1 MDPQDLINNF
11 NVEGLNLITTSGNN
25 SHNSVTHDYA
35 EIYTPSVEKTPSWMK
50 TLGSYGSSSPTS
62 TSADY
67 VTAKP
72 PTPPLHRFPS
82 WEAKI
87 YEVAKE
93 GLAGEDSDQEQ
104 DISSNN
110 MDSLPRTQQG
120 AVIGGYCDI
129 NVPVYATVKGRASQI
144 RSIPFSGDSSDDS
157 SDAEEHVAVIP
168 CTQFNNSH
176 NSTCTDNTETSISG
190 SSPSKSLKTS
200 SSLSPAKHQSA
211 GSDSPLTKN
220 KEVLFENETM
230 DYAIPPDALSHCE
243 SMHASL
249 PSMMRAS
256 YIDSPNKKMETLEKT
271 GHLVKLGGKLKTWR
285 KRWFVLKNGTLTYW
299 KSQHDINKKPQ
310 GEISLDD
317 ACRIIHAE
325 GASTFEIDTG
335 KKIYYLTADS
345 NALMDDWV
353 RVLQNVQKRNAAKL
367 LLSKEDQKATCEGW
381 LTKVK
386 NGHAKR
392 CWCILLGKMFLYFKT
407 PHDSNPLGQINMRDT
422 RVEEMPTSDS
432 DSEENEDQ
440 AQNTKLTIAIH
451 PQQQGPTYL
460 IFTDKQERDNWLYH
474 LTIVSGGG
482 PNSGTQFE
490 QLIQKIMEADGD
502 ANSVL
507 WRHPILLYSKEN
519 TSSPL
524 TSLNSE
530 DLQNEALKLFKVS
543 LILIAMH
550 SSYNLNLSQSCQL
563 FLSVAVNQPGIDYH
577 VVLAQNALQHA
588 LDMPE
593 LQNELICCLIK
604 QTSRHTGQKISS
616 GAGVQVNTK
625 KLGKQT
631 RVSSCIA
638 LLTVFLC
645 CFDYL
650 ELSSIKNSASGLSRQ
665 TSWRKLL
672 SNIKHEH
679 S

>member
-1 MDPQDLINNF
+1 MSDSPQFNASIISIDLISLLTNNQINSRKHIATAQNTRYNTHQSVRSSLSLSSDYRNREHRRSESLDTQIAGKQLHLSSHQQFKRRSHNYAMDPKDLLSNF
-11 NVEGLNLITTSGNN
+11 NVEGLNLITSGNSN
-25 SHNSVTHDYA
+25 NSVTHDYA
-35 EIYTPSVEKTPSWMK
+35 EIYTPSAEKTPSWMK
-50 TLGSYGSSSPTS
+50 TLASYGSSSPTS

-87 YEVAKE
+87 YEVAKD
-93 GLAGEDSDQEQ
+93 GLAGDDSDSQDQ

-157 SDAEEHVAVIP
+157 SDAEEHVASIP

-200 SSLSPAKHQSA
+200 SSLSPARNQSA
-211 GSDSPLTKN
+211 GLDSPQIKN

-367 LLSKEDQKATCEGW
+367 MLSKEDQKATVEGW

-432 DSEENEDQ
+432 DSEESEEQ
-440 AQNTKLTIAIH
+440 SQSTKLTIAIH

-502 ANSVL
+502 LNSVL

-519 TSSPL
+519 TTTPL

-530 DLQNEALKLFKVS
+530 ELQNEALKLFKV
-543 LILIAMH
+543 
-550 SSYNLNLSQSCQL
+550 
-563 FLSVAVNQPGIDYH
+563 FL
-577 VVLAQNALQHA
+577 
-588 LDMPE
+588 
-593 LQNELICCLIK
+593 
-604 QTSRHTGQKISS
+604 
-616 GAGVQVNTK
+616 
-625 KLGKQT
+625 
-631 RVSSCIA
+631 
-638 LLTVFLC
+638 
-645 CFDYL
+645 
-650 ELSSIKNSASGLSRQ
+650 
-665 TSWRKLL
+665 
-672 SNIKHEH
+672 
-679 S
+679 

>member
-1 MDPQDLINNF
+1 MDPNDLMNTF
-11 NVEGLNLITTSGNN
+11 DVNVEGLNLITSSGNSN
-25 SHNSVTHDYA
+25 NSVTHDYA
-35 EIYTPSVEKTPSWMK
+35 EIYTPSIEKTPSWLK
-50 TLGSYGSSSPTS
+50 TLASYGSSSPTS

-87 YEVAKE
+87 YEVAKD
-93 GLAGEDSDQEQ
+93 GLAGDDSDSQ
-104 DISSNN
+104 DQDVSNR
-110 MDSLPRTQQG
+110 DSLSRTQQG

-157 SDAEEHVAVIP
+157 SDAEEHVAPISL
-168 CTQFNNSH
+168 TQFNNSH
-176 NSTCTDNTETSISG
+176 NSTCTDNTETSG

-299 KSQHDINKKPQ
+299 KSQHDVNKKPQ

-367 LLSKEDQKATCEGW
+367 LLSKEDQKATVEGW

-392 CWCILLGKMFLYFKT
+392 CWCLLLGRMFLYFKT

-422 RVEEMPTSDS
+422 RVEEMPASDS
-432 DSEENEDQ
+432 DSEESEETSQ
-440 AQNTKLTIAIH
+440 STKLTIAIH
-451 PQQQGPTYL
+451 PQHQGPTYL

-502 ANSVL
+502 PNSVL
-507 WRHPILLYSKEN
+507 WRHPILLYSKDN
-519 TSSPL
+519 TTTPL

-530 DLQNEALKLFKVS
+530 DLQNEALKLFKVRFRV
-543 LILIAMH
+543 IF
-550 SSYNLNLSQSCQL
+550 NLCNNVNKRSQSCQL

-604 QTSRHTGQKISS
+604 QTTRHTGQKISS

-638 LLTVFLC
+638 FLTVLC
-645 CFDYL
+645 AVL
-650 ELSSIKNSASGLSRQ
+650 
-665 TSWRKLL
+665 
-672 SNIKHEH
+672 
-679 S
+679 

>member
-1 MDPQDLINNF
+1 MDPQDLISNF
-11 NVEGLNLITTSGNN
+11 NVEGLNLITSGN

-50 TLGSYGSSSPTS
+50 TLASYGSSSPTS

-87 YEVAKE
+87 YEVAKD
-93 GLAGEDSDQEQ
+93 GLGGEDSDSQ
-104 DISSNN
+104 DQDLSN
-110 MDSLPRTQQG
+110 MDSLPRAPHG

-157 SDAEEHVAVIP
+157 SDAEEHVAAIP

-220 KEVLFENETM
+220 NKEVLFENETM

-249 PSMMRAS
+249 PSMLRAS

-285 KRWFVLKNGTLTYW
+285 KRWFVLKNGSLTYW
-299 KSQHDINKKPQ
+299 KSQHDVNKKPQ

-367 LLSKEDQKATCEGW
+367 MLSKEDQKPTCEGW

-392 CWCILLGKMFLYFKT
+392 CWCLLLGKMFLYFKT

-432 DSEENEDQ
+432 DSEENEEQ
-440 AQNTKLTIAIH
+440 QQGTKLTIAIH
-451 PQQQGPTYL
+451 PQHQGPTYL

-474 LTIVSGGG
+474 CTIVSGGG

-502 ANSVL
+502 PNSVM

-519 TSSPL
+519 TTTPL

-530 DLQNEALKLFKVS
+530 ELQAEALKLFKV
-543 LILIAMH
+543 
-550 SSYNLNLSQSCQL
+550 
-563 FLSVAVNQPGIDYH
+563 
-577 VVLAQNALQHA
+577 
-588 LDMPE
+588 
-593 LQNELICCLIK
+593 
-604 QTSRHTGQKISS
+604 T
-616 GAGVQVNTK
+616 
-625 KLGKQT
+625 
-631 RVSSCIA
+631 
-638 LLTVFLC
+638 
-645 CFDYL
+645 
-650 ELSSIKNSASGLSRQ
+650 
-665 TSWRKLL
+665 
-672 SNIKHEH
+672 
-679 S
+679 

>member
-1 MDPQDLINNF
+1 MDPNDLMNTF
-11 NVEGLNLITTSGNN
+11 DVNVEGLNLITSSGNSN
-25 SHNSVTHDYA
+25 NSVTHDYA
-35 EIYTPSVEKTPSWMK
+35 EIYTPSIEKTPSWLK
-50 TLGSYGSSSPTS
+50 TLASYGSSSPTS

-87 YEVAKE
+87 YEVAKD
-93 GLAGEDSDQEQ
+93 GLAGDDSDSQ
-104 DISSNN
+104 DQDVSN
-110 MDSLPRTQQG
+110 MDSLTRTQQG

-157 SDAEEHVAVIP
+157 SDAEEHVAPISL
-168 CTQFNNSH
+168 TQFNNSH
-176 NSTCTDNTETSISG
+176 NSTCTDNTETSG

-299 KSQHDINKKPQ
+299 KSQHDVNKKPQ

-367 LLSKEDQKATCEGW
+367 LLSKEDQKATVEGW
-381 LTKVK
+381 VTKVK

-392 CWCILLGKMFLYFKT
+392 CWCLLLGRMFLYFKT
-407 PHDSNPLGQINMRDT
+407 SHDSNPLGQINMRDT
-422 RVEEMPTSDS
+422 RVEEMPASDS
-432 DSEENEDQ
+432 DSEESEETS
-440 AQNTKLTIAIH
+440 QNTKLTVAIH
-451 PQQQGPTYL
+451 PQHQGPTYL
-460 IFTDKQERDNWLYH
+460 IFTDKQERDNWLYN

-502 ANSVL
+502 PNSVL
-507 WRHPILLYSKEN
+507 WRHPILLYSKDN
-519 TSSPL
+519 TTTPL
-524 TSLNSE
+524 TSLNTE
-530 DLQNEALKLFKVS
+530 DLQNEALKLFKVG
-543 LILIAMH
+543 
-550 SSYNLNLSQSCQL
+550 
-563 FLSVAVNQPGIDYH
+563 F
-577 VVLAQNALQHA
+577 
-588 LDMPE
+588 
-593 LQNELICCLIK
+593 
-604 QTSRHTGQKISS
+604 R
-616 GAGVQVNTK
+616 
-625 KLGKQT
+625 
-631 RVSSCIA
+631 
-638 LLTVFLC
+638 
-645 CFDYL
+645 
-650 ELSSIKNSASGLSRQ
+650 
-665 TSWRKLL
+665 
-672 SNIKHEH
+672 
-679 S
+679 

>member
-1 MDPQDLINNF
+1 MDPQDLISNF
-11 NVEGLNLITTSGNN
+11 NVEGLNLITSGN

-50 TLGSYGSSSPTS
+50 TLASYGSSSPTS

-87 YEVAKE
+87 YEVAKD
-93 GLAGEDSDQEQ
+93 GLGGEDSDSQ
-104 DISSNN
+104 DQDLSN

-157 SDAEEHVAVIP
+157 SDAEEHVATIP

-211 GSDSPLTKN
+211 GSDSPLTKNN

-299 KSQHDINKKPQ
+299 KSQHDVNKKPQ

-345 NALMDDWV
+345 NVLMDDWV

-392 CWCILLGKMFLYFKT
+392 CWCILIGKMFLYFKT

-432 DSEENEDQ
+432 DSEE
-440 AQNTKLTIAIH
+440 
-451 PQQQGPTYL
+451 
-460 IFTDKQERDNWLYH
+460 
-474 LTIVSGGG
+474 
-482 PNSGTQFE
+482 
-490 QLIQKIMEADGD
+490 
-502 ANSVL
+502 
-507 WRHPILLYSKEN
+507 
-519 TSSPL
+519 
-524 TSLNSE
+524 SE
-530 DLQNEALKLFKVS
+530 E
-543 LILIAMH
+543 
-550 SSYNLNLSQSCQL
+550 
-563 FLSVAVNQPGIDYH
+563 
-577 VVLAQNALQHA
+577 
-588 LDMPE
+588 
-593 LQNELICCLIK
+593 
-604 QTSRHTGQKISS
+604 
-616 GAGVQVNTK
+616 
-625 KLGKQT
+625 
-631 RVSSCIA
+631 
-638 LLTVFLC
+638 
-645 CFDYL
+645 
-650 ELSSIKNSASGLSRQ
+650 
-665 TSWRKLL
+665 
-672 SNIKHEH
+672 
-679 S
+679 

>member
-11 NVEGLNLITTSGNN
+11 NVEGLNLITATGN

-35 EIYTPSVEKTPSWMK
+35 EIYTPSVEQTPSWMK
-50 TLGSYGSSSPTS
+50 TLASYGSSSPTS

-87 YEVAKE
+87 YEVAKD
-93 GLAGEDSDQEQ
+93 GLAGDESDSQDQ
-104 DISSNN
+104 DRSSNN
-110 MDSLPRTQQG
+110 LDSLPRQG

-157 SDAEEHVAVIP
+157 SDAEEHVATIP

-176 NSTCTDNTETSISG
+176 NSTCTDNTETSMSG

-211 GSDSPLTKN
+211 GSDSPLTKTN

-256 YIDSPNKKMETLEKT
+256 YIDSPKKLETLEKT

-285 KRWFVLKNGTLTYW
+285 KRWFILKNGTLTYW
-299 KSQHDINKKPQ
+299 KSQHDVSKKPQ
-310 GEISLDD
+310 GEILLDD

-367 LLSKEDQKATCEGW
+367 LLSKEDQKATVEGW

-422 RVEEMPTSDS
+422 RVDEMPTSDS
-432 DSEENEDQ
+432 DSEENEEQ
-440 AQNTKLTIAIH
+440 SQSTKLTIAIN

-460 IFTDKQERDNWLYH
+460 IFTEKQERDNWLYH

-482 PNSGTQFE
+482 PNSGTQLE

-519 TSSPL
+519 TTQPL

-530 DLQNEALKLFKVS
+530 DLQNEALKLFKV
-543 LILIAMH
+543 
-550 SSYNLNLSQSCQL
+550 N
-563 FLSVAVNQPGIDYH
+563 FF
-577 VVLAQNALQHA
+577 
-588 LDMPE
+588 
-593 LQNELICCLIK
+593 K
-604 QTSRHTGQKISS
+604 HTRIS
-616 GAGVQVNTK
+616 A
-625 KLGKQT
+625 
-631 RVSSCIA
+631 
-638 LLTVFLC
+638 
-645 CFDYL
+645 
-650 ELSSIKNSASGLSRQ
+650 
-665 TSWRKLL
+665 
-672 SNIKHEH
+672 
-679 S
+679 

>member
-1 MDPQDLINNF
+1 MDSQDLISNF
-11 NVEGLNLITTSGNN
+11 NVEGLNLITSGN
-25 SHNSVTHDYA
+25 SQNSVTHDYA
-35 EIYTPSVEKTPSWMK
+35 EIYTPSIEKTPSWMK
-50 TLGSYGSSSPTS
+50 TLASYGSSSPTS

-87 YEVAKE
+87 YEVAKD
-93 GLAGEDSDQEQ
+93 GLAGDDSDSQDQE
-104 DISSNN
+104 ISN

-157 SDAEEHVAVIP
+157 SDAEEHVVTVP
-168 CTQFNNSH
+168 CTAFNNSH
-176 NSTCTDNTETSISG
+176 NSTCTTDNTETSISG

-211 GSDSPLTKN
+211 GSDSPQIKNN

-256 YIDSPNKKMETLEKT
+256 YIDSPNKKMETLEKI

-310 GEISLDD
+310 GEIALDD

-335 KKIYYLTADS
+335 KKVYYLTADS

-367 LLSKEDQKATCEGW
+367 LLSKEDQKATVEGW

-432 DSEENEDQ
+432 DSEENEEQ
-440 AQNTKLTIAIH
+440 TQSTKLTIAVH
-451 PQQQGPTYL
+451 PQHQGPTYL
-460 IFTDKQERDNWLYH
+460 IFTEKQERDNWLYH

-519 TSSPL
+519 TTTPL

-530 DLQNEALKLFKVS
+530 DLQNEALKLFKVRLGVIS
-543 LILIAMH
+543 RENFI
-550 SSYNLNLSQSCQL
+550 N
-563 FLSVAVNQPGIDYH
+563 FVN
-577 VVLAQNALQHA
+577 N
-588 LDMPE
+588 
-593 LQNELICCLIK
+593 
-604 QTSRHTGQKISS
+604 
-616 GAGVQVNTK
+616 
-625 KLGKQT
+625 
-631 RVSSCIA
+631 
-638 LLTVFLC
+638 
-645 CFDYL
+645 
-650 ELSSIKNSASGLSRQ
+650 
-665 TSWRKLL
+665 
-672 SNIKHEH
+672 
-679 S
+679 

>member
-1 MDPQDLINNF
+1 MRGEHRRSESLDTQITGKQKLFLSSHQQFKRRSHNAMDPQDLMNNF
-11 NVEGLNLITTSGNN
+11 NVEGLNLITSGN
-25 SHNSVTHDYA
+25 SHNSITHDYA

-50 TLGSYGSSSPTS
+50 TLASYGSSSPTS

-87 YEVAKE
+87 YEVAKD
-93 GLAGEDSDQEQ
+93 GLAGDDSDSQ
-104 DISSNN
+104 DQDLSNI
-110 MDSLPRTQQG
+110 DSLPRTQG
-120 AVIGGYCDI
+120 AVIGGYCNI

-157 SDAEEHVAVIP
+157 SDAEEHVATVP

-220 KEVLFENETM
+220 NKEVLFENETM
-230 DYAIPPDALSHCE
+230 DYAIPPDALSNCE

-299 KSQHDINKKPQ
+299 KSQHDVNKKPQ

-353 RVLQNVQKRNAAKL
+353 RLLQNVQKRNAAKL

-432 DSEENEDQ
+432 DSEESEEQ
-440 AQNTKLTIAIH
+440 TQSTKLTIAIH
-451 PQQQGPTYL
+451 PQHQGPTYL

-474 LTIVSGGG
+474 CTIVSGGG
-482 PNSGTQFE
+482 PNSGTHFE
-490 QLIQKIMEADGD
+490 QLVQKIMEADGD
-502 ANSVL
+502 PNSVL

-519 TSSPL
+519 TTTPL

-530 DLQNEALKLFKVS
+530 ELQAEALKLFKVKS
-543 LILIAMH
+543 H
-550 SSYNLNLSQSCQL
+550 SVMET
-563 FLSVAVNQPGIDYH
+563 F
-577 VVLAQNALQHA
+577 
-588 LDMPE
+588 
-593 LQNELICCLIK
+593 
-604 QTSRHTGQKISS
+604 
-616 GAGVQVNTK
+616 
-625 KLGKQT
+625 
-631 RVSSCIA
+631 
-638 LLTVFLC
+638 
-645 CFDYL
+645 
-650 ELSSIKNSASGLSRQ
+650 
-665 TSWRKLL
+665 
-672 SNIKHEH
+672 IKH
-679 S
+679 SF

>member
-1 MDPQDLINNF
+1 MDSQDLINNF
-11 NVEGLNLITTSGNN
+11 NVEGLNLITSGN

-35 EIYTPSVEKTPSWMK
+35 EIYTPSVENTPSWMK
-50 TLGSYGSSSPTS
+50 TLASYGSSSPTS

-67 VTAKP
+67 VSAAKP

-87 YEVAKE
+87 YEVAD
-93 GLAGEDSDQEQ
+93 GLAGDESDTQEQ
-104 DISSNN
+104 DRASTN
-110 MDSLPRTQQG
+110 MDSLSRTQG

-157 SDAEEHVAVIP
+157 SDAEEHVVTVP

-176 NSTCTDNTETSISG
+176 NSTCTTDNTETSISG

-211 GSDSPLTKN
+211 GSDSPQIKN
-220 KEVLFENETM
+220 KEVLFESETM

-249 PSMMRAS
+249 PSMLRAS
-256 YIDSPNKKMETLEKT
+256 YIDSPIKKMETLEKT

-299 KSQHDINKKPQ
+299 KSQHDVSKKPQ
-310 GEISLDD
+310 GEIALDD
-317 ACRIIHAE
+317 VCRIIHAE

-367 LLSKEDQKATCEGW
+367 LLSKEDQKPTVEGW

-407 PHDSNPLGQINMRDT
+407 SHDSNPVGQINMRDT

-432 DSEENEDQ
+432 DSEENEEQ
-440 AQNTKLTIAIH
+440 LQNTKLTIAIT
-451 PQQQGPTYL
+451 PQHQGPTYL
-460 IFTDKQERDNWLYH
+460 IFTDKVERDNWLYH

-507 WRHPILLYSKEN
+507 WRHPVLLYSKEH

-530 DLQNEALKLFKVS
+530 DLQNEALKLFKVHINFPHVS
-543 LILIAMH
+543 VDTNLIIP
-550 SSYNLNLSQSCQL
+550 S
-563 FLSVAVNQPGIDYH
+563 P
-577 VVLAQNALQHA
+577 
-588 LDMPE
+588 
-593 LQNELICCLIK
+593 
-604 QTSRHTGQKISS
+604 
-616 GAGVQVNTK
+616 
-625 KLGKQT
+625 
-631 RVSSCIA
+631 
-638 LLTVFLC
+638 
-645 CFDYL
+645 
-650 ELSSIKNSASGLSRQ
+650 
-665 TSWRKLL
+665 
-672 SNIKHEH
+672 
-679 S
+679 

>member
-1 MDPQDLINNF
+1 MDNF
-11 NVEGLNLITTSGNN
+11 NVEGLNLITSGNSN
-25 SHNSVTHDYA
+25 NSVTHDYA
-35 EIYTPSVEKTPSWMK
+35 EIYTPSVEKAPSWMK
-50 TLGSYGSSSPTS
+50 TLASYGSSSPTS

-93 GLAGEDSDQEQ
+93 GLAGDDSDSQDQ
-104 DISSNN
+104 DITSNN
-110 MDSLPRTQQG
+110 IDSLPRAQG

-157 SDAEEHVAVIP
+157 SDAEEHVAIIP

-367 LLSKEDQKATCEGW
+367 LLSKEDQKATVEGW

-422 RVEEMPTSDS
+422 KVEEMPTSDS
-432 DSEENEDQ
+432 DSEENEEQ
-440 AQNTKLTIAIH
+440 SQSTKLTIAIH
-451 PQQQGPTYL
+451 PQHQGPTYL
-460 IFTDKQERDNWLYH
+460 IFTDKQERDSWLYH

-482 PNSGTQFE
+482 PNSGTQME

-502 ANSVL
+502 PNSVL

-519 TSSPL
+519 TTSPL
-524 TSLNSE
+524 TSLNTE
-530 DLQNEALKLFKVS
+530 DLQSEALKLFKVIVGFRFIRIT
-543 LILIAMH
+543 L
-550 SSYNLNLSQSCQL
+550 
-563 FLSVAVNQPGIDYH
+563 
-577 VVLAQNALQHA
+577 
-588 LDMPE
+588 
-593 LQNELICCLIK
+593 
-604 QTSRHTGQKISS
+604 
-616 GAGVQVNTK
+616 
-625 KLGKQT
+625 
-631 RVSSCIA
+631 
-638 LLTVFLC
+638 
-645 CFDYL
+645 
-650 ELSSIKNSASGLSRQ
+650 
-665 TSWRKLL
+665 
-672 SNIKHEH
+672 
-679 S
+679 

>member
-11 NVEGLNLITTSGNN
+11 NVEGLNLITSN

-35 EIYTPSVEKTPSWMK
+35 EIYTPSVEKAPSWLK
-50 TLGSYGSSSPTS
+50 TLASYGSSSPTS

-87 YEVAKE
+87 YEVAKD
-93 GLAGEDSDQEQ
+93 GLAGDDSDSQ
-104 DISSNN
+104 DQDLSSTN
-110 MDSLPRTQQG
+110 MDSLPRAQQG

-157 SDAEEHVAVIP
+157 SDAEEHVATVP

-176 NSTCTDNTETSISG
+176 NSTCTENTETSISG

-211 GSDSPLTKN
+211 GSESPQIKNN

-299 KSQHDINKKPQ
+299 KSQHDVNKKPQ

-367 LLSKEDQKATCEGW
+367 LLSKEDQKATVEGW

-432 DSEENEDQ
+432 DSEENEEQ
-440 AQNTKLTIAIH
+440 TQSTKLTIAIH
-451 PQQQGPTYL
+451 PQHQGPTYL

-482 PNSGTQFE
+482 PNSGTQLE

-502 ANSVL
+502 GNSVL
-507 WRHPILLYSKEN
+507 WRHPILLYSKDN
-519 TSSPL
+519 TTTPL

-530 DLQNEALKLFKVS
+530 DLQNEALKLFKV
-543 LILIAMH
+543 
-550 SSYNLNLSQSCQL
+550 
-563 FLSVAVNQPGIDYH
+563 
-577 VVLAQNALQHA
+577 
-588 LDMPE
+588 
-593 LQNELICCLIK
+593 
-604 QTSRHTGQKISS
+604 
-616 GAGVQVNTK
+616 
-625 KLGKQT
+625 
-631 RVSSCIA
+631 
-638 LLTVFLC
+638 
-645 CFDYL
+645 FDR
-650 ELSSIKNSASGLSRQ
+650 ETPFN
-665 TSWRKLL
+665 
-672 SNIKHEH
+672 
-679 S
+679 

>member
-1 MDPQDLINNF
+1 MDPNDLMNTF
-11 NVEGLNLITTSGNN
+11 DVNVEGLNLITSSGNSN
-25 SHNSVTHDYA
+25 NSVTHDYA
-35 EIYTPSVEKTPSWMK
+35 EIYTPSIEKTPSWLK
-50 TLGSYGSSSPTS
+50 TLASYGSSSPTS

-87 YEVAKE
+87 YEVAKD
-93 GLAGEDSDQEQ
+93 GLAGDDSDSQ
-104 DISSNN
+104 DQDVSN
-110 MDSLPRTQQG
+110 MDSLTRTQQG

-157 SDAEEHVAVIP
+157 SDAEEHVAPISL
-168 CTQFNNSH
+168 TQFNNSH
-176 NSTCTDNTETSISG
+176 NSTCTDNTETSG

-299 KSQHDINKKPQ
+299 KSQHDVNKKPQ

-367 LLSKEDQKATCEGW
+367 LLSKEDQKATVEGW
-381 LTKVK
+381 VTKVK

-392 CWCILLGKMFLYFKT
+392 CWCLLLGRMFLYFKT

-422 RVEEMPTSDS
+422 RVEEMPASDS
-432 DSEENEDQ
+432 DSEENEETS
-440 AQNTKLTIAIH
+440 QNTKLTVAIH
-451 PQQQGPTYL
+451 PQHQGPTYL

-502 ANSVL
+502 PNSVL
-507 WRHPILLYSKEN
+507 WRHPILLYSKDN
-519 TSSPL
+519 TTTPL

-543 LILIAMH
+543 VWRHFRFDLCINRVPSFTELP
-550 SSYNLNLSQSCQL
+550 
-563 FLSVAVNQPGIDYH
+563 AV
-577 VVLAQNALQHA
+577 
-588 LDMPE
+588 
-593 LQNELICCLIK
+593 LICRR
-604 QTSRHTGQKISS
+604 QPARH
-616 GAGVQVNTK
+616 
-625 KLGKQT
+625 
-631 RVSSCIA
+631 R
-638 LLTVFLC
+638 
-645 CFDYL
+645 
-650 ELSSIKNSASGLSRQ
+650 LSRRSRPKRAA
-665 TSWRKLL
+665 TRSRYARAPERADLL
-672 SNIKHEH
+672 SHQADESAHGPKD
-679 S
+679 

>member
-1 MDPQDLINNF
+1 MDSQDLINNF
-11 NVEGLNLITTSGNN
+11 NVEGLNLITSGN
-25 SHNSVTHDYA
+25 SQNSVTHDYA
-35 EIYTPSVEKTPSWMK
+35 EIYTPSIEKTPSWMK
-50 TLGSYGSSSPTS
+50 TLASYGSSSPTS

-87 YEVAKE
+87 YEVAKD
-93 GLAGEDSDQEQ
+93 GLAGDDSDSQDQ

-157 SDAEEHVAVIP
+157 SDAEEHVVTVP

-211 GSDSPLTKN
+211 GSDSPQIKNN

-299 KSQHDINKKPQ
+299 KSQHDVSKKPQ
-310 GEISLDD
+310 GEIALDD

-367 LLSKEDQKATCEGW
+367 LLSKEDQKATVEGW
-381 LTKVK
+381 VTKVK

-407 PHDSNPLGQINMRDT
+407 SHDSNPLGQINMRDT

-432 DSEENEDQ
+432 DSEENEEQ
-440 AQNTKLTIAIH
+440 SQSTKLTIAIH
-451 PQQQGPTYL
+451 PQHQGPTYL
-460 IFTDKQERDNWLYH
+460 IFTEKQERDNWLYH

-482 PNSGTQFE
+482 PNSGTQME

-502 ANSVL
+502 VNSVL

-519 TSSPL
+519 TSTPL

-530 DLQNEALKLFKVS
+530 DLQNEALKLFKV
-543 LILIAMH
+543 
-550 SSYNLNLSQSCQL
+550 
-563 FLSVAVNQPGIDYH
+563 
-577 VVLAQNALQHA
+577 
-588 LDMPE
+588 
-593 LQNELICCLIK
+593 
-604 QTSRHTGQKISS
+604 
-616 GAGVQVNTK
+616 
-625 KLGKQT
+625 
-631 RVSSCIA
+631 
-638 LLTVFLC
+638 
-645 CFDYL
+645 
-650 ELSSIKNSASGLSRQ
+650 
-665 TSWRKLL
+665 
-672 SNIKHEH
+672 
-679 S
+679 

>member
-1 MDPQDLINNF
+1 MTQNSRHNTHSTHQSVRSSLSLSSEYRNREHRRSESLDTQIAGKQLFLSSHQQFKRRSHNYAMDPTDLINNF
-11 NVEGLNLITTSGNN
+11 NVEGLNLITSSGN

-35 EIYTPSVEKTPSWMK
+35 EIYTPSVEKTPSWLK
-50 TLGSYGSSSPTS
+50 TLASYGSSSPTS

-87 YEVAKE
+87 YEVAKD
-93 GLAGEDSDQEQ
+93 GLGGDDSDSQDQ

-110 MDSLPRTQQG
+110 MDTLPRTQG

-157 SDAEEHVAVIP
+157 SDAEEHVAPIT

-176 NSTCTDNTETSISG
+176 NSTCTDNTETSHSG

-211 GSDSPLTKN
+211 GSESPQTTKN

-249 PSMMRAS
+249 PSIMRAS

-299 KSQHDINKKPQ
+299 KSQHDVNKKPQ

-432 DSEENEDQ
+432 DSEENEEQ
-440 AQNTKLTIAIH
+440 TQSTKLTIAIH
-451 PQQQGPTYL
+451 PQHQGPTYL

-490 QLIQKIMEADGD
+490 QLVQKIMEADGD
-502 ANSVL
+502 GNSVL

-519 TSSPL
+519 TTTPL

-530 DLQNEALKLFKVS
+530 ELQNEALKLFKV
-543 LILIAMH
+543 I
-550 SSYNLNLSQSCQL
+550 
-563 FLSVAVNQPGIDYH
+563 
-577 VVLAQNALQHA
+577 
-588 LDMPE
+588 
-593 LQNELICCLIK
+593 
-604 QTSRHTGQKISS
+604 
-616 GAGVQVNTK
+616 
-625 KLGKQT
+625 
-631 RVSSCIA
+631 
-638 LLTVFLC
+638 
-645 CFDYL
+645 
-650 ELSSIKNSASGLSRQ
+650 
-665 TSWRKLL
+665 
-672 SNIKHEH
+672 
-679 S
+679 

>member
-1 MDPQDLINNF
+1 MDPNDLISNF
-11 NVEGLNLITTSGNN
+11 NVEGLNLITSSNN

-35 EIYTPSVEKTPSWMK
+35 EIYTPSVEKAPSWMK
-50 TLGSYGSSSPTS
+50 TLASYGSSSPTS

-87 YEVAKE
+87 YEVAKD
-93 GLAGEDSDQEQ
+93 GLAGDDSDSQ
-104 DISSNN
+104 DQDLST
-110 MDSLPRTQQG
+110 MDSLPKG

-157 SDAEEHVAVIP
+157 SDAEEHMPSIP

-211 GSDSPLTKN
+211 GSDSPQIIKVSN

-256 YIDSPNKKMETLEKT
+256 YIDSPKKAETLEKT

-299 KSQHDINKKPQ
+299 KSQHDVNKKPQ
-310 GEISLDD
+310 GEILLDD

-345 NALMDDWV
+345 NVLMDDWV

-432 DSEENEDQ
+432 DSEENEEQ
-440 AQNTKLTIAIH
+440 AQSTKLTIAIT
-451 PQQQGPTYL
+451 PQHQGPTYL
-460 IFTDKQERDNWLYH
+460 IFTEKQERDNWLYH

-502 ANSVL
+502 PNSVL

-519 TSSPL
+519 TTTPL
-524 TSLNSE
+524 TSLNTE
-530 DLQNEALKLFKVS
+530 ELQSEALKLFKVNK
-543 LILIAMH
+543 IDFAICKH
-550 SSYNLNLSQSCQL
+550 VFIINL
-563 FLSVAVNQPGIDYH
+563 
-577 VVLAQNALQHA
+577 
-588 LDMPE
+588 
-593 LQNELICCLIK
+593 
-604 QTSRHTGQKISS
+604 
-616 GAGVQVNTK
+616 
-625 KLGKQT
+625 
-631 RVSSCIA
+631 
-638 LLTVFLC
+638 
-645 CFDYL
+645 
-650 ELSSIKNSASGLSRQ
+650 
-665 TSWRKLL
+665 
-672 SNIKHEH
+672 
-679 S
+679 